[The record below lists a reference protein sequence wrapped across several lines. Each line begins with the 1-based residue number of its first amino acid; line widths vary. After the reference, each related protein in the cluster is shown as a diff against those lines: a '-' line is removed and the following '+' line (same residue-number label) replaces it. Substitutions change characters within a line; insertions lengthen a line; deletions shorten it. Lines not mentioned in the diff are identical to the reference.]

1 MLYPLCQ
8 AEWERGEF
16 RDCNGVHNGL
26 ALAGAVVAAEQRAGP
41 HQGRPAGSVGPP
53 PVIRREQLQSMRER
67 NMARQQQLDTQAQFI
82 MFLSIQRVSF
92 SSI

>member
-1 MLYPLCQ
+1 M
-8 AEWERGEF
+8 
-16 RDCNGVHNGL
+16 
-26 ALAGAVVAAEQRAGP
+26 VAAEQRAGP

-67 NMARQQQLDTQAQFI
+67 NMARQQQQQQLDTQAQFI